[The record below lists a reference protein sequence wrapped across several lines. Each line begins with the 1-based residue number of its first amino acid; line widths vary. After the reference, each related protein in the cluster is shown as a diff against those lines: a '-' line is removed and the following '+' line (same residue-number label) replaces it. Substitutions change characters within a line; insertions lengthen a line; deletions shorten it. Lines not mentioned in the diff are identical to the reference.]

1 LESYSLCVDYS
12 LHGHG
17 RKPDD
22 ALRLWK
28 VLLDRHKRHRHD
40 ACFRGCFGH
49 LAILGYRLESNSL
62 VDVRSAGEA
71 ERGSGVG
78 PKLFGF
84 HPGIAFTFPGF
95 LSAK

>member
-1 LESYSLCVDYS
+1 MTRCAFGKYCSIATSAIGMMPV
-12 LHGHG
+12 
-17 RKPDD
+17 
-22 ALRLWK
+22 
-28 VLLDRHKRHRHD
+28 
-40 ACFRGCFGH
+40 FRGCFGH